1 MLHCV
6 HNIGRDLQEQ
16 LARRNCITKIPV
28 TKLENIIKGFQD
40 KEDKSVGV
48 RTKGEIKGGETK
60 RLKMRTRQ
68 RERDCRFS
76 PPPAGV
82 YSGTNLQASRKGQ

>member
-16 LARRNCITKIPV
+16 LARQNCITKIPM
-28 TKLENIIKGFQD
+28 TKLENINKGFQD

-48 RTKGEIKGGETK
+48 RTKGEIKGGETEK
-60 RLKMRTRQ
+60 TENEKET
-68 RERDCRFS
+68 ERDYHFN

-82 YSGTNLQASRKGQ
+82 YSGTNLQASRKDK